1 MKRIVTLAE
10 ALNVEALYPLNSLN
24 YEVLTGSKKD
34 ISSIRIDKQ
43 YRLEFKI
50 STTDS
55 EPIITICSIIDITNK
70 NSMSNLGYSFIP
82 VHPGEIIK
90 EELQSRG
97 ISQKRFAEVV
107 GVSYTM
113 LNDILN
119 GRRPVSTDFALLIE
133 AATNINAEMLMN
145 MQTRYNMQI
154 ARKDK
159 NVIAH
164 LENLR
169 KICATLL

>member
-1 MKRIVTLAE
+1 
-10 ALNVEALYPLNSLN
+10 
-24 YEVLTGSKKD
+24 
-34 ISSIRIDKQ
+34 
-43 YRLEFKI
+43 
-50 STTDS
+50 
-55 EPIITICSIIDITNK
+55 
-70 NSMSNLGYSFIP
+70 MSNLGYSFIP

-97 ISQKRFAEVV
+97 ISQKRFAEV
-107 GVSYTM
+107 
-113 LNDILN
+113 
-119 GRRPVSTDFALLIE
+119 IE

>member
-1 MKRIVTLAE
+1 
-10 ALNVEALYPLNSLN
+10 
-24 YEVLTGSKKD
+24 
-34 ISSIRIDKQ
+34 
-43 YRLEFKI
+43 
-50 STTDS
+50 
-55 EPIITICSIIDITNK
+55 
-70 NSMSNLGYSFIP
+70 MSNLGYSFIP

-169 KICATLL
+169 KICATLLYFSSTSTHAGMPALLQDCRYVFLHHPTV

>member
-1 MKRIVTLAE
+1 
-10 ALNVEALYPLNSLN
+10 
-24 YEVLTGSKKD
+24 
-34 ISSIRIDKQ
+34 
-43 YRLEFKI
+43 
-50 STTDS
+50 
-55 EPIITICSIIDITNK
+55 
-70 NSMSNLGYSFIP
+70 MSNLGYSFVP

-113 LNDILN
+113 QNDILN
-119 GRRPVSTDFALLIE
+119 GRRHVSTDFALLIE
-133 AATNINAEMLMN
+133 SATYIYAVLLVN

-159 NVIAH
+159 NVMAH

>member
-1 MKRIVTLAE
+1 
-10 ALNVEALYPLNSLN
+10 
-24 YEVLTGSKKD
+24 
-34 ISSIRIDKQ
+34 
-43 YRLEFKI
+43 
-50 STTDS
+50 
-55 EPIITICSIIDITNK
+55 
-70 NSMSNLGYSFIP
+70 MSNLGYSFIP

-97 ISQKRFAEVV
+97 ISQKRFAKVV

>member
-1 MKRIVTLAE
+1 
-10 ALNVEALYPLNSLN
+10 
-24 YEVLTGSKKD
+24 
-34 ISSIRIDKQ
+34 
-43 YRLEFKI
+43 
-50 STTDS
+50 
-55 EPIITICSIIDITNK
+55 
-70 NSMSNLGYSFIP
+70 MSNLGYSFIP

-90 EELQSRG
+90 EELQ
-97 ISQKRFAEVV
+97 
-107 GVSYTM
+107 
-113 LNDILN
+113 LN

>member
-1 MKRIVTLAE
+1 
-10 ALNVEALYPLNSLN
+10 
-24 YEVLTGSKKD
+24 
-34 ISSIRIDKQ
+34 
-43 YRLEFKI
+43 
-50 STTDS
+50 
-55 EPIITICSIIDITNK
+55 
-70 NSMSNLGYSFIP
+70 MSNLGYSFIP

-119 GRRPVSTDFALLIE
+119 ALLIE

>member
-1 MKRIVTLAE
+1 
-10 ALNVEALYPLNSLN
+10 
-24 YEVLTGSKKD
+24 
-34 ISSIRIDKQ
+34 
-43 YRLEFKI
+43 
-50 STTDS
+50 
-55 EPIITICSIIDITNK
+55 
-70 NSMSNLGYSFIP
+70 MSNLGYSFIP

-133 AATNINAEMLMN
+133 AATNINAEMN

-159 NVIAH
+159 IVIAH

>member
-1 MKRIVTLAE
+1 
-10 ALNVEALYPLNSLN
+10 
-24 YEVLTGSKKD
+24 
-34 ISSIRIDKQ
+34 
-43 YRLEFKI
+43 
-50 STTDS
+50 
-55 EPIITICSIIDITNK
+55 
-70 NSMSNLGYSFIP
+70 MSNLGYSFIP

-107 GVSYTM
+107 GVSYT
-113 LNDILN
+113 NDILN

>member
-1 MKRIVTLAE
+1 MT
-10 ALNVEALYPLNSLN
+10 
-24 YEVLTGSKKD
+24 
-34 ISSIRIDKQ
+34 
-43 YRLEFKI
+43 
-50 STTDS
+50 
-55 EPIITICSIIDITNK
+55 
-70 NSMSNLGYSFIP
+70 NLGYSFIP

-90 EELQSRG
+90 EELQFRG
-97 ISQKRFAEVV
+97 ISQKRFAEVIE
-107 GVSYTM
+107 VSYTM

-119 GRRPVSTDFALLIE
+119 GRRPISTDFALLIE
-133 AATNINAEMLMN
+133 AATGINADMLVN

-159 NVIAH
+159 NIVAR

>member
-1 MKRIVTLAE
+1 
-10 ALNVEALYPLNSLN
+10 
-24 YEVLTGSKKD
+24 
-34 ISSIRIDKQ
+34 
-43 YRLEFKI
+43 
-50 STTDS
+50 
-55 EPIITICSIIDITNK
+55 
-70 NSMSNLGYSFIP
+70 MSNLGYSFIP

-97 ISQKRFAEVV
+97 ISQKRFAVVV
-107 GVSYTM
+107 GVYYTM

-159 NVIAH
+159 HVIAH

>member
-1 MKRIVTLAE
+1 MT
-10 ALNVEALYPLNSLN
+10 
-24 YEVLTGSKKD
+24 
-34 ISSIRIDKQ
+34 
-43 YRLEFKI
+43 
-50 STTDS
+50 
-55 EPIITICSIIDITNK
+55 
-70 NSMSNLGYSFIP
+70 NLGYSFIP

-90 EELQSRG
+90 EELQFRG
-97 ISQKRFAEVV
+97 ISQKRFAEVIE
-107 GVSYTM
+107 VSYTM

-133 AATNINAEMLMN
+133 AATGINADMLVN

-159 NVIAH
+159 NIVAR

>member
-1 MKRIVTLAE
+1 
-10 ALNVEALYPLNSLN
+10 
-24 YEVLTGSKKD
+24 
-34 ISSIRIDKQ
+34 
-43 YRLEFKI
+43 
-50 STTDS
+50 
-55 EPIITICSIIDITNK
+55 
-70 NSMSNLGYSFIP
+70 MSNLGYSFIP

-97 ISQKRFAEVV
+97 ISQKRFAGVV

>member
-1 MKRIVTLAE
+1 
-10 ALNVEALYPLNSLN
+10 
-24 YEVLTGSKKD
+24 
-34 ISSIRIDKQ
+34 
-43 YRLEFKI
+43 
-50 STTDS
+50 
-55 EPIITICSIIDITNK
+55 
-70 NSMSNLGYSFIP
+70 MSNLGYSFIP

-97 ISQKRFAEVV
+97 ISQKRFAEVLC
-107 GVSYTM
+107 VSYTM

>member
-1 MKRIVTLAE
+1 
-10 ALNVEALYPLNSLN
+10 
-24 YEVLTGSKKD
+24 
-34 ISSIRIDKQ
+34 
-43 YRLEFKI
+43 
-50 STTDS
+50 
-55 EPIITICSIIDITNK
+55 
-70 NSMSNLGYSFIP
+70 MSNLGYSFIP

-107 GVSYTM
+107 GVAYTM

>member
-1 MKRIVTLAE
+1 
-10 ALNVEALYPLNSLN
+10 
-24 YEVLTGSKKD
+24 
-34 ISSIRIDKQ
+34 
-43 YRLEFKI
+43 
-50 STTDS
+50 
-55 EPIITICSIIDITNK
+55 
-70 NSMSNLGYSFIP
+70 MSNLGYSFVP

-169 KICATLL
+169 IGFCSTSTHAGMPALLQDCRYVFLHHPTV

>member
-1 MKRIVTLAE
+1 
-10 ALNVEALYPLNSLN
+10 
-24 YEVLTGSKKD
+24 
-34 ISSIRIDKQ
+34 
-43 YRLEFKI
+43 
-50 STTDS
+50 
-55 EPIITICSIIDITNK
+55 
-70 NSMSNLGYSFIP
+70 MSNLGYSFIP

-145 MQTRYNMQI
+145 MQI

>member
-1 MKRIVTLAE
+1 
-10 ALNVEALYPLNSLN
+10 
-24 YEVLTGSKKD
+24 
-34 ISSIRIDKQ
+34 
-43 YRLEFKI
+43 
-50 STTDS
+50 
-55 EPIITICSIIDITNK
+55 
-70 NSMSNLGYSFIP
+70 MSNLGYSFIP

-97 ISQKRFAEVV
+97 ISQKGFAEVV
-107 GVSYTM
+107 GVCYTM
-113 LNDILN
+113 LNDLLN